1 MAAFQETK
9 SKRILY
15 CPGTWSRV
23 VSCPTKLSSQEQRYI
38 AERCARWGEP
48 TQFLQSVH
56 QHGLVAHGW
65 TFKNEWDNLYWQNGQ
80 DPYSELEEFLELGLD
95 GFFTDFPLTAR

>member
-1 MAAFQETK
+1 MGSPHLAH
-9 SKRILY
+9 
-15 CPGTWSRV
+15 
-23 VSCPTKLSSQEQRYI
+23 RYAI
-38 AERCARWGEP
+38 FLCSWDVEIDCNLIGQLTRWGES

-56 QHGLVAHGW
+56 EHGLVAHGW

-80 DPYSELEEFLELGLD
+80 DPYSELEEFFELGLD